1 MNKTYRALIST
12 LYLVVLAVDCLFILN
27 KSDEYR
33 LYTKPLLMPL
43 LYVLMAVQTAEGSHR
58 RSKLILTFA
67 IFLSF
72 GGDLM
77 LLNDSDKSYFM
88 LGLICFLL
96 SLISYSLFFLR
107 LKHLSTKRIISLLI
121 TAVVVIVYI
130 YLLLSNLWSGITD
143 QGLEAPVIIYSAAL
157 GLLLFTAINTSA
169 SRRIRKVAYQN
180 FIPGAVLFIAS
191 DSFLAI
197 NKFAVISDKTH
208 ALQYHIIYSL
218 MIIVSYALAQLLL
231 MSGAIRIIGK

>member
-12 LYLVVLAVDCLFILN
+12 LYLIVLAIDCLLILN
-27 KSDEYR
+27 KSEEYR

-43 LYVLMAVQTAEGSHR
+43 LYILMAVQTSEGSHR

-72 GGDLM
+72 GGDFV
-77 LLNDSDKSYFM
+77 LLYDSDKSYFM

-96 SLISYSLFFLR
+96 ALISYSLFFLR
-107 LKHLSTKRIISLLI
+107 LKHLSTKRIISLLV
-121 TAVVVIVYI
+121 TAVVVIAYM

-157 GLLLFTAINTSA
+157 GFLLFTAINTSA

-180 FIPGAVLFIAS
+180 FIPGAILFIVS

-197 NKFAVISDKTH
+197 NKFAVMSDKTH
-208 ALQYHIIYSL
+208 ASQLHIIYL
-218 MIIVSYALAQLLL
+218 LTIIVSYGLAQLLL
-231 MSGAIRIIGK
+231 VSGAVRIIGK